1 MNSPEREAAAPFLLR
16 YFSRLRFPWLFAVTA
31 LLLQEGALPVV
42 GYRDQRGKALALQQ
56 KLQDLYGGPVSLV
69 EGDIGD
75 PAVRQRYFKTALLV
89 KEEIYGIVVLP
100 GDPARAKGS
109 ELGAALGA
117 SFAANCEAPILLA
130 QAGDSTHGTE
140 PRELQPRYEPVPPE
154 PEPAYDAS
162 YIFGLTRGVTMST
175 MVVPVKVLLLPL
187 SIPLDIALL
196 PFAAIGGFF

>member
-1 MNSPEREAAAPFLLR
+1 MTMAEAHGRGDAMSSGIPSRAQRPAWRPFHTTLAAAAL
-16 YFSRLRFPWLFAVTA
+16 VT
-31 LLLQEGALPVV
+31 L
-42 GYRDQRGKALALQQ
+42 
-56 KLQDLYGGPVSLV
+56 VSL
-69 EGDIGD
+69 
-75 PAVRQRYFKTALLV
+75 PAPV
-89 KEEIYGIVVLP
+89 
-100 GDPARAKGS
+100 ARAEERS
-109 ELGAALGA
+109 DTPT
-117 SFAANCEAPILLA
+117 PILLA
-130 QAGDSTHGTE
+130 QAGDSTQGTE

>member
-1 MNSPEREAAAPFLLR
+1 MSSGIPKRAQRPARSP
-16 YFSRLRFPWLFAVTA
+16 SQT
-31 LLLQEGALPVV
+31 
-42 GYRDQRGKALALQQ
+42 ALALGAVFAA
-56 KLQDLYGGPVSLV
+56 LASL
-69 EGDIGD
+69 
-75 PAVRQRYFKTALLV
+75 AA
-89 KEEIYGIVVLP
+89 
-100 GDPARAKGS
+100 PARIARA
-109 ELGAALGA
+109 EER
-117 SFAANCEAPILLA
+117 FEARVPILLA
-130 QAGDSTHGTE
+130 QAGDSTRGTE